1 MKEALE
7 AGADPNFTTGH
18 YRYLSALMEATHW
31 GNYEAVDL
39 LLAQPG
45 INVNHQCSWG
55 WTALHYACERDW
67 VAILKRLLQAPGI
80 LVNEK
85 GHLGYTPIMAAA
97 INGDW
102 DAVEF
107 LMDRKAELD
116 NKDLKD
122 QSIVHLAAQYD
133 QHELI
138 ENLLDHKRTER
149 DFMVNENDQS

>member
-1 MKEALE
+1 M
-7 AGADPNFTTGH
+7 
-18 YRYLSALMEATHW
+18 
-31 GNYEAVDL
+31 
-39 LLAQPG
+39 
-45 INVNHQCSWG
+45 
-55 WTALHYACERDW
+55 
-67 VAILKRLLQAPGI
+67 
-80 LVNEK
+80 
-85 GHLGYTPIMAAA
+85 TPIMAAA

-102 DAVEF
+102 EAVEF

-149 DFMVNENDQS
+149 DFMVNENDQYVSFLAEINLIFLYVFTYQCQDNTPLHIASQNGFLETVKVL

>member
-1 MKEALE
+1 M
-7 AGADPNFTTGH
+7 
-18 YRYLSALMEATHW
+18 
-31 GNYEAVDL
+31 
-39 LLAQPG
+39 
-45 INVNHQCSWG
+45 
-55 WTALHYACERDW
+55 
-67 VAILKRLLQAPGI
+67 
-80 LVNEK
+80 
-85 GHLGYTPIMAAA
+85 TPIMAAA

-102 DAVEF
+102 EAVEF

-149 DFMVNENDQS
+149 DFMVNENDQYVGSLTEILLYVFTTYRTIPHYILPARMDSWRQ

>member
-1 MKEALE
+1 M
-7 AGADPNFTTGH
+7 
-18 YRYLSALMEATHW
+18 
-31 GNYEAVDL
+31 
-39 LLAQPG
+39 
-45 INVNHQCSWG
+45 
-55 WTALHYACERDW
+55 
-67 VAILKRLLQAPGI
+67 
-80 LVNEK
+80 
-85 GHLGYTPIMAAA
+85 TPIMAAA

-102 DAVEF
+102 EAVEF

-149 DFMVNENDQS
+149 DFMVNENDQYVSSLTEINLIFLLCFYISMPGQHPATYCQPEWIPGDSEGSVERKSNITRN

>member
-1 MKEALE
+1 M
-7 AGADPNFTTGH
+7 
-18 YRYLSALMEATHW
+18 
-31 GNYEAVDL
+31 
-39 LLAQPG
+39 
-45 INVNHQCSWG
+45 
-55 WTALHYACERDW
+55 
-67 VAILKRLLQAPGI
+67 
-80 LVNEK
+80 
-85 GHLGYTPIMAAA
+85 TPIMAAA

-149 DFMVNENDQS
+149 DFMVNENDQYVGSDTDMNLSLMFVFVIPRTTLVSTLPARMVSWRL

>member
-1 MKEALE
+1 M
-7 AGADPNFTTGH
+7 
-18 YRYLSALMEATHW
+18 
-31 GNYEAVDL
+31 
-39 LLAQPG
+39 
-45 INVNHQCSWG
+45 
-55 WTALHYACERDW
+55 
-67 VAILKRLLQAPGI
+67 
-80 LVNEK
+80 
-85 GHLGYTPIMAAA
+85 TPIMAAA

-102 DAVEF
+102 EAVEF

-149 DFMVNENDQS
+149 DFMVNENDQYVGSQADSESQRDVFIYPRTTLLSTLPARMDSWRL

>member
-1 MKEALE
+1 
-7 AGADPNFTTGH
+7 
-18 YRYLSALMEATHW
+18 
-31 GNYEAVDL
+31 
-39 LLAQPG
+39 
-45 INVNHQCSWG
+45 
-55 WTALHYACERDW
+55 
-67 VAILKRLLQAPGI
+67 
-80 LVNEK
+80 
-85 GHLGYTPIMAAA
+85 MAAA

-102 DAVEF
+102 EAVEF

-149 DFMVNENDQS
+149 DFMVNENDQYVGSQADSEAELDVFITPRTILLSTLPARMDSWRL